1 MADQEYEDSIGKLDA
16 EVVVIKAQDINKDI
30 ETNTCSISVPDN
42 IGLSQTANLPTKLK
56 LCVVARVLL
65 TDISVSERLING
77 SIGTVKHTG
86 KRSKPLCCTIY
97 VKIYDPRSWQFHERK
112 KASW

>member
-42 IGLSQTANLPTKLK
+42 IGLSQTDNLPTKLK

-77 SIGTVKHTG
+77 SIGTVKHIG